1 MKNRFFAVLLVLSV
15 LLSGCSELT
24 APPATSTAP
33 TDSGATV
40 PTGAPVDTDLLQSDA
55 GMFTDRD
62 RDPAY
67 NEKKAVTVQFNGD
80 SAAASSNAVAING
93 TNVILTAEA
102 TYVLSGTLN
111 DSSVIVDA
119 GSSDKIQIVLSGVNI
134 TSNTS
139 AAIYVKN
146 ADKVFVTLA
155 DGTENTLSNGG
166 NFASSVDSSI
176 DAPLFSRQD
185 LTINGSG
192 SLSIQSPA
200 GHGIVCKDDL
210 AITGGVYSIQTAGHG
225 IDANDSIRIAGG
237 TLNIESGKD
246 GIHAENSDD
255 TSLGF
260 VYLSAGTLDLK
271 TDGDGISAGSWLQ
284 LSGGNLKILAGG
296 GSENGEKDHANNM
309 MGPGGMGPGERPG
322 GRPRST
328 VNVTT
333 TEESTSVK
341 GLKAAGNILISAGTF
356 TIDSADDAIH
366 GNTNVTVNGGDLT
379 LKTGDDG
386 LHADQPLCI
395 TGGAI
400 SITESYEGLEAQNIV
415 VSGGVTKLKATDDG
429 LNAAGGT
436 DSSGIGGNRPGG
448 DHFFGG
454 MGGHSDGSIVISGG
468 DLYIN
473 ASGDGMD
480 ANGKLEITG
489 GHTVVVGPTRGDTAT
504 LDYDISGTISGGT
517 FIGTGASGMAQ
528 TFSDSAQGVVSVQ
541 VGSGIAGTQIK
552 LIAAD
557 GTELIS
563 YAPELDF
570 NVVILSTPE
579 MVKGETYTLSVGH
592 TVQEFKAN

>member
-1 MKNRFFAVLLVLSV
+1 MKNRFFAVLLALTV
-15 LLSGCSELT
+15 LLAGCSELT
-24 APPATSTAP
+24 APPATSTTP

-40 PTGAPVDTDLLQSDA
+40 PTGTPVDTDLLQSDA

-67 NEKKAVTVQFNGD
+67 HEKKAVTVQLNGD

-111 DSSVIVDA
+111 DGSIIVDA

-155 DGTENTLSNGG
+155 AGSENTLTNGG
-166 NFASSVDSSI
+166 SFASSVDSGI

-185 LTINGSG
+185 LTINGNG
-192 SLSIQSPA
+192 SLSIHSPA

-210 AITGGVYSIQTAGHG
+210 SITGGTHSIQSSCHG
-225 IDANDSIRIAGG
+225 IDANDSVRIGGG

-271 TDGDGISAGSWLQ
+271 TGGDGISAENWLQ

-296 GSENGEKDHANNM
+296 GSENGEKDHTNNM
-309 MGPGGMGPGERPG
+309 MPPGGMGPGERPG

-333 TEESTSVK
+333 TEESTSMK
-341 GLKAAGNILISAGTF
+341 GLKAAGNILISAGTV

-386 LHADQPLCI
+386 LHADNTLSI
-395 TGGAI
+395 TGGTI
-400 SITESYEGLEAQNIV
+400 SISESYEGLEAQNIAI
-415 VSGGVTKLKATDDG
+415 SGGVTKLKATDDG

-436 DSSGIGGNRPGG
+436 DSSGTGGIRPGG
-448 DHFFGG
+448 DHFIGG
-454 MGGHSDGSIVISGG
+454 MGGASDGSITISGG

-489 GHTVVVGPTRGDTAT
+489 GHTVVIGPTRGDTAT
-504 LDYDISGTISGGT
+504 LDYDISGTITGGT

-528 TFSDSAQGVVSVQ
+528 TFSDSAQGVISVQ
-541 VGSGIAGTQIK
+541 VGSGAAGTQIK
-552 LIAAD
+552 LTAAD
-557 GTELIS
+557 GTELIC
-563 YAPELDF
+563 YTPELDF
-570 NVVILSTPE
+570 NVVILSTPQ
-579 MVKGETYTLSVGH
+579 MVKGETYTLTIGDITKDFQAS
-592 TVQEFKAN
+592 

>member
-1 MKNRFFAVLLVLSV
+1 MKNRFFAVLLALTV
-15 LLSGCSELT
+15 LLAGCSELT
-24 APPATSTAP
+24 APPETSTTP

-40 PTGAPVDTDLLQSDA
+40 PTGTPVDTDLLQSDT

-67 NEKKAVTVQFNGD
+67 HEKKAVTVQLNGD

-111 DSSVIVDA
+111 DCSIIVDA

-155 DGTENTLSNGG
+155 AGSENTLTNGG
-166 NFASSVDSSI
+166 SFASSVDSGI

-185 LTINGSG
+185 LTINGNG
-192 SLSIQSPA
+192 SLSIHSPA

-210 AITGGVYSIQTAGHG
+210 SITGGTHSIQSSGHG
-225 IDANDSIRIAGG
+225 IDANDSVRIGGG

-271 TDGDGISAGSWLQ
+271 TDGDGISAGNWLQ

-296 GSENGEKDHANNM
+296 GSENREKDHANNM
-309 MGPGGMGPGERPG
+309 MPPGGMGPGERPG

-333 TEESTSVK
+333 TEESTSMK
-341 GLKAAGNILISAGTF
+341 GLKAAGNILISAGTV

-386 LHADQPLCI
+386 LHADNTLSI
-395 TGGAI
+395 TGGTI
-400 SITESYEGLEAQNIV
+400 SISESYEGLEAQNIAI
-415 VSGGVTKLKATDDG
+415 SGGVTKLKATDDG

-436 DSSGIGGNRPGG
+436 DSSGTGGIRPGG
-448 DHFFGG
+448 DHFIGG
-454 MGGHSDGSIVISGG
+454 MGGASDGSITISGG

-504 LDYDISGTISGGT
+504 LDFDVSGTINGGT

-528 TFSDSAQGVVSVQ
+528 TFSNSAQGVISVR
-541 VGSGIAGTQIK
+541 VGSGTAGTQIK
-552 LIAAD
+552 LTAND
-557 GTELIS
+557 GSELIC
-563 YAPELDF
+563 YTPELDF
-570 NVVILSTPE
+570 KVVILSTPQ
-579 MVKGETYTLSVGH
+579 MVKGETYTLTIGDITKDFQAS
-592 TVQEFKAN
+592 